1 MPKDVWQSALCLE
14 RAYVLQGFVTMKR
27 GPAVTVQHS
36 DAAGAE
42 ILEKE
47 KVYEQMNSSSMFG
60 SFKIKD

>member
-1 MPKDVWQSALCLE
+1 MCCL
-14 RAYVLQGFVTMKR
+14 LQVFVTMKR
-27 GPAVTVQHS
+27 GPAVTIQHS

-47 KVYEQMNSSSMFG
+47 KVYEWVNSSSMFR